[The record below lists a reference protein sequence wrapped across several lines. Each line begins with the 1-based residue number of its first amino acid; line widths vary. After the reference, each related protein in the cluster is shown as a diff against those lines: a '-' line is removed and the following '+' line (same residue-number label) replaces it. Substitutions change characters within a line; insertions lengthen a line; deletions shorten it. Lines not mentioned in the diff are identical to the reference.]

1 MSVNFNGKYHFLSS
15 ILLFKPRCIIIY
27 LVFGGDKM
35 IKYLVEFVI
44 VFIVLFLFNYFVIN
58 IKERKKKRVGKKEV
72 SSSLYYLVLIYGI
85 DINKVNYHQ
94 FIIISSLVN
103 SLIIS
108 SVYMVLTYLVQNLIL
123 KIVLGI
129 ILLGLMIIICYGILG
144 NYYLKKESK

>member
-1 MSVNFNGKYHFLSS
+1 MLSY
-15 ILLFKPRCIIIY
+15 IIEY
-27 LVFGGDKM
+27 L
-35 IKYLVEFVI
+35 I
-44 VFIVLFLFNYFVIN
+44 VFSVIFIFNYFVIN

-72 SSSLYYLVLIYGI
+72 SSSLFYLMMIYGI
-85 DINKVNYHQ
+85 DAKKVNYHH

-103 SLIIS
+103 SFIIS

>member
-1 MSVNFNGKYHFLSS
+1 
-15 ILLFKPRCIIIY
+15 
-27 LVFGGDKM
+27 M
-35 IKYLVEFVI
+35 IKYLVEFII

-58 IKERKKKRVGKKEV
+58 IKERKKKRVGKKEI

-94 FIIISSLVN
+94 FIIIRSLVN

-108 SVYMVLTYLVQNLIL
+108 SAYMVLTYLVQNLIL

-129 ILLGLMIIICYGILG
+129 ILLGRRIIICYGILG
-144 NYYLKKESK
+144 NDDWKKEIK